1 MMEKREFADLAHV
14 NHDWLQA
21 RHHFSFGKY
30 WDPKR
35 MGFGPI
41 RVWND
46 DEIAPQTG
54 FPMHPHQNME
64 IITYVREGA
73 ITHRDNMGNEGR
85 TEAGDVQVM
94 SAGSGVMHSEYN
106 LENDE
111 TRLFQIWVEPREAG
125 GAPRWDAKAFPRG
138 NRSGKLEILAS
149 GFDEDVEAG
158 ALMIRADARLYGATL
173 DKGQVVHHDVTP
185 GDHVY
190 LVGSAGRVLVNG
202 EEIAARDSLAV
213 RDVDRL
219 TITAMD
225 DESEFVFVETRS
237 GMH

>member
-1 MMEKREFADLAHV
+1 MMEKRKFADLAHV

-85 TEAGDVQVM
+85 TEAGDIQVM

-106 LENDE
+106 LEDAE
-111 TRLFQIWVEPREAG
+111 TRLFQIWIEPREAG
-125 GAPRWDAKAFPRG
+125 GSPRWDAKAFPRSD
-138 NRSGKLEILAS
+138 RSGKLEILAS
-149 GFDEDVEAG
+149 GFDDDVEAG

-173 DKGQVVHHDVTP
+173 EKGQTVHHDVTP
-185 GDHVY
+185 GDHIY
-190 LVGSAGRVLVNG
+190 LVGSAGRMQVNG
-202 EEIAARDSLAV
+202 EDMAARDSLAI
-213 RDVDRL
+213 RDVETL
-219 TITAMD
+219 TITALD
-225 DESEFVFVETRS
+225 DESEFVFVETKS

>member
-1 MMEKREFADLAHV
+1 MIEKREFKDLAHI

-30 WDPKR
+30 WDPAR

-46 DEIAPQTG
+46 DEISPQTG
-54 FPMHPHQNME
+54 FPMHGHQDME

-106 LENDE
+106 LESDA
-111 TRLFQIWVEPREAG
+111 TRLFQIWIEPRAPG
-125 GAPRWDAKAFPRG
+125 GAPRWDAHSFPKGDRADQI
-138 NRSGKLEILAS
+138 EILAS
-149 GFDEDVEAG
+149 GFDEDIDRG
-158 ALMIRADARLYGATL
+158 ALMIQSDARLYGATL
-173 DKGQVVHHDVTP
+173 TSGTKIEHKVADGA
-185 GDHVY
+185 HVY
-190 LVGSAGRVLVNG
+190 LVGSAGQIKVNG
-202 EEIAARDSLAV
+202 EHIHARDSLAI
-213 RDVDRL
+213 RDVALL
-219 TITAMD
+219 TIEAMD
-225 DESEFVFVETRS
+225 HAEFVFVEAWDS
-237 GMH
+237 QN

>member
-1 MMEKREFADLAHV
+1 MIEKRTFNDLAHV
-14 NHDWLQA
+14 DHDWLQA

-30 WDPKR
+30 WDPSR

-46 DEIAPQTG
+46 DEINPQTG
-54 FPMHPHQNME
+54 FPMHGHKDME

-106 LENDE
+106 LEDE
-111 TRLFQIWVEPREAG
+111 QTKLFQIWIEPRASG
-125 GAPRWDAKAFPRG
+125 GDARWDAKAFPRG
-138 NRSGKLEILAS
+138 DRAGELEILAS
-149 GFDEDVEAG
+149 GFDEDIESG

-173 DKGQVVHHDVTP
+173 SKGTAITHELAADTHI
-185 GDHVY
+185 Y
-190 LVGSAGRVLVNG
+190 LVGSAGRLRING
-202 EEIAARDSLAV
+202 EDIAARDALAI
-213 RDVDRL
+213 RDVASLKIDAL
-219 TITAMD
+219 D
-225 DESEFVFVETRS
+225 DAELVFVEAFETQN
-237 GMH
+237 

>member
-1 MMEKREFADLAHV
+1 MIEKRTFADLAHV
-14 NHDWLQA
+14 DHEWLQA

-30 WDPKR
+30 WDPAR

-46 DEIAPQTG
+46 DEIKPKTG
-54 FPMHPHQNME
+54 FPMHGHQDME

-106 LENDE
+106 LEDE
-111 TRLFQIWVEPREAG
+111 QTRLFQIWIEPRAPG
-125 GAPRWDAKAFPRG
+125 GDPRWDAKAFPKGDRAEQ
-138 NRSGKLEILAS
+138 LEILAS
-149 GFDEDVEAG
+149 GFADDEAQG

-173 DKGQVVHHDVTP
+173 SSGTTVEHKIADDA
-185 GDHVY
+185 HVY
-190 LVGSAGRVLVNG
+190 LVGSAGQLRVNG
-202 EEIAARDSLAV
+202 ELVSARDSLA
-213 RDVDRL
+213 
-219 TITAMD
+219 IK
-225 DESEFVFVETRS
+225 DESTLQIEALEDAEFVFVEAWERPN
-237 GMH
+237 